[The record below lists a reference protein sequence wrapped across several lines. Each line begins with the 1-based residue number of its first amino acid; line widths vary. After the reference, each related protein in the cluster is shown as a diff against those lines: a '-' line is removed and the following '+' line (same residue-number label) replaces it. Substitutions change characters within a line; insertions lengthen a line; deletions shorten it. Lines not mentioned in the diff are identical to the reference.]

1 MYYIYVLTDATD
13 KFMYIGVT
21 NDLLRR
27 MREHKSEQLKGY
39 TKRYHIHKLVYYEK
53 FHEIT
58 DAIAREKQLKGW
70 KREKK
75 NALVATANPTMKD
88 VFDDLL

>member
-1 MYYIYVLTDATD
+1 MYYVYVLTDATD

-58 DAIAREKQLKGW
+58 AAIAREKQLKGW
-70 KREKK
+70 KREQK